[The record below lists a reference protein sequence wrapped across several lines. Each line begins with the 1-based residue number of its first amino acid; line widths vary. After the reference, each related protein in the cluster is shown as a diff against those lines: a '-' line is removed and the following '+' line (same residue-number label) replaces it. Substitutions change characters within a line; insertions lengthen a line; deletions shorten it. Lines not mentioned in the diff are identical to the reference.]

1 MYMSMSSLHMIYI
14 TVHVVPV
21 HVRAAIGY
29 RIRVHVKA
37 GTYSMVIV
45 SNVP

>member
-37 GTYSMVIV
+37 GTCRAR
-45 SNVP
+45 